1 VITRRKAL
9 VLNHFALPRSIGGG
23 TRHVELFSRLGDG
36 WDWLIVA
43 SDRNNYTRQKYTSDD
58 PRFVTVPT
66 PEYSSNGLGR
76 VANWAAYV
84 LGACLVGIR
93 TRSVGVVYGS
103 SPHLLA
109 PLAAWGL
116 ARVRRAAFVLEVRDL
131 WPRSMVE
138 LGYLAEGSRLHR
150 ILVGVERFL
159 YRHADAIVVTSPGY
173 VRHIETF
180 GVSASKVTVVSN
192 GADPS
197 DFEPTVSK
205 VEARARLGLPA
216 NGFVAIYAGA
226 HGPANGLDQVLDA
239 AAKLTH
245 CTFLLV
251 GDGLEKQRLVA
262 RARDEG
268 LSNVGFCD
276 AVPKS
281 ELADL
286 LVAADIGLHVL
297 TDTKL
302 FHEGISA
309 NKLYDYMACG
319 LPAITNV
326 RGESAEAV
334 SGARAG
340 IACRPDGVAEAV
352 EQLSAVPARQRRA
365 MGERGRAF
373 VQAHKSRTAMAGRL
387 RELLEEVVK

>member
-1 VITRRKAL
+1 VSTRRKAL

-23 TRHVELFSRLGDG
+23 TRHVELFDRLGDD
-36 WDWLIVA
+36 WSWLIVA
-43 SDRNNYTRQKYTSDD
+43 SDRNNYTRQKYSSDD
-58 PRFVTVPT
+58 PRFVTVQT

-76 VANWAAYV
+76 VFNWASYV
-84 LGACLVGIR
+84 LGAVLVGLR
-93 TRSVGVVYGS
+93 TRGVGVVYGS

-109 PLAAWGL
+109 PIAGWGL
-116 ARVRRAAFVLEVRDL
+116 AKLKRCAFVLEVRDL

-159 YRHADAIVVTSPGY
+159 YRRADRIVVTSPGY
-173 VRHIETF
+173 VKHIETF
-180 GVSASKVTVVSN
+180 GVPAAKVVVVSN
-192 GADPS
+192 GADPA
-197 DFEPTVSK
+197 DFVPTRSK
-205 VEARARLGLPA
+205 AAARAALDLPA
-216 NGFVAIYAGA
+216 DGLVAIYAGA

-239 AAKLTH
+239 AAKLSH

-251 GDGLEKQRLVA
+251 GDGLDKQRLVA
-262 RARDEG
+262 RAAAEG
-268 LSNVGFCD
+268 LANVRFRD
-276 AVPKS
+276 AVPKA

-286 LVAADIGLHVL
+286 LVAADVGLHVL

-334 SGARAG
+334 SGGAG
-340 IACRPDGVAEAV
+340 IACPPDGLAEAV
-352 EQLSAVPARQRRA
+352 DRLSQLPAEERQA
-365 MGERGRAF
+365 MGERGRAY
-373 VQAHKSRTAMAGRL
+373 VQANKSRTAMAARL
-387 RELLEEVVK
+387 RDVLEELVR